1 MNYGNIYLIHLRYIL
16 SIIGILKILKI
27 IIGIFKKE
35 YEKKYSEAIF
45 KNIEN
50 NFRIWDVGANRGYY
64 IRKFLKI
71 NKGNSVIAFEPTPYL
86 YKFLKYKFSTSI
98 KNKKLFVYNYA
109 LADKS
114 KKTFFWVSKKKKN
127 SSVTNS
133 LSYHP
138 DKIKVPV
145 NQKKPD
151 ELITKKKLKIP
162 NLIKL
167 DIEGGELKFLEGSK
181 KILKYKALR
190 HLFIEVH
197 FTKLNKLYGKNSVK
211 KIIKILKNSDFKIF
225 WTDSSHLHAK
235 KIYK

>member
-16 SIIGILKILKI
+16 SILGILKILKTI
-27 IIGIFKKE
+27 SWIFKKE

-50 NFRIWDVGANRGYY
+50 DFHIWDVGANKGYY
-64 IRKFLKI
+64 IKKFLKI
-71 NKGNSVIAFEPTPYL
+71 NKGISVIAFEPTPYL
-86 YKFLKYKFSTSI
+86 YKFLKYKFLTLI

-114 KKTFFWVSKKKKN
+114 KKTFFWVSKEKKK
-127 SSVTNS
+127 SYTNS

-138 DKIKVPV
+138 NKIKIPV

-151 ELITKKKLKIP
+151 ELITNKKLKIP

-197 FTKLNKLYGKNSVK
+197 FAELNKLHGKNGVT

>member
-1 MNYGNIYLIHLRYIL
+1 MNYGNIYLVHLRYIL
-16 SIIGILKILKI
+16 SILGILKILKTI
-27 IIGIFKKE
+27 SWIFKKE
-35 YEKKYSEAIF
+35 YEKKYLEAVL
-45 KNIEN
+45 KNVEN
-50 NFRIWDVGANRGYY
+50 DFHIWDVGANKGYY
-64 IRKFLKI
+64 IKKFLKI

-109 LADKS
+109 LANKS
-114 KKTFFWVSKKKKN
+114 KKTFFWISKEKKK
-127 SSVTNS
+127 SYANS
-133 LSYHP
+133 LSYYP
-138 DKIKVPV
+138 NKIKIPV

-151 ELITKKKLKIP
+151 ELITNKKLKIP

-197 FTKLNKLYGKNSVK
+197 FSKLNKLYGKNGVT
-211 KIIKILKNSDFKIF
+211 KIIKILKNSGFKIF
-225 WTDSSHLHAK
+225 WISSSQLHAK
-235 KIYK
+235 K

>member
-1 MNYGNIYLIHLRYIL
+1 MSSLC
-16 SIIGILKILKI
+16 ILKI
-27 IIGIFKKE
+27 IKIVIGIFKKE

-50 NFRIWDVGANRGYY
+50 NFRIWDVGANKGYY
-64 IRKFLKI
+64 IKKFLKI
-71 NKGNSVIAFEPTPYL
+71 NKGNSVIAFEPTPFL
-86 YKFLKYKFSTSI
+86 YKFLRYKFLTPI

-114 KKTFFWVSKKKKN
+114 KKTFFWVTKKN
-127 SSVTNS
+127 SSENS

-138 DKIKVPV
+138 DKIKITV

-167 DIEGGELKFLEGSK
+167 DIEGG
-181 KILKYKALR
+181 
-190 HLFIEVH
+190 
-197 FTKLNKLYGKNSVK
+197 
-211 KIIKILKNSDFKIF
+211 
-225 WTDSSHLHAK
+225 
-235 KIYK
+235 